1 MLKESLDILFP
12 NAVPIKDDIDINKI
26 QVNKQKLFNEVK
38 QKMQRTP

>member
-12 NAVPIKDDIDINKI
+12 NTVPIKDDIDINKI